1 MFFSPAKKTLQGAS
15 QMGFRSL
22 FVLMKLGFD
31 MREHYSG
38 VLDEPLP
45 DDLIGSVQALAA
57 RESPRPQ

>member
-1 MFFSPAKKTLQGAS
+1 MFLSPAKKTFPEAS

-31 MREHYSG
+31 MREHYSE

-45 DDLIGSVQALAA
+45 DELIGSVQALTA

>member
-1 MFFSPAKKTLQGAS
+1 MFLSPAKKALPEAS

-31 MREHYSG
+31 MREHNSG
-38 VLDEPLP
+38 VLDGPLP
-45 DDLIGSVQALAA
+45 DELIGPVQALAA

>member
-1 MFFSPAKKTLQGAS
+1 
-15 QMGFRSL
+15 MGFRSL

-31 MREHYSG
+31 MREHYSE

-45 DDLIGSVQALAA
+45 DELIGSVQALAA